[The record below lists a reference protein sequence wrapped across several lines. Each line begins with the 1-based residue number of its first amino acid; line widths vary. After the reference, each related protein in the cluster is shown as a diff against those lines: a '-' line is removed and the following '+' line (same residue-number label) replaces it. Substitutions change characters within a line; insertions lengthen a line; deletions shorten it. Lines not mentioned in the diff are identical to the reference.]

1 MTAGQLWAGVDV
13 GKDQHWV
20 CVVDDTGTVVLSRKL
35 ANDEQRIREL
45 VADVD
50 VLGAQVSW
58 TVDLTTVYASLLLTV
73 LADAGKSVRYLSGRQ
88 VWQASG
94 TYRGGEGKTDAKDAR
109 VIADQSRM
117 RGNDLPV
124 LHPNDDLITEL
135 RMLTSYRAD
144 LVADRTRTINRLRQ
158 QLVAVC
164 PALERVAQLTSD
176 RGWVV
181 LLARYQRPKAIRQ
194 SDVSRLTR
202 MLTDA
207 GVRNAST
214 IASATVAAAK
224 TQTVRLP
231 GEQVAAGLVAQLAQG
246 VIALDERIKTTDA
259 DIEDRFRRHPLAE
272 VITSLPGMGF
282 RLGAEFLAAVGD
294 PALIGSADH
303 LAAWAGLA
311 PVSKDSGKRTGRL
324 HTPKRYSRRL
334 RRVMYMSALTAIRC
348 DPHSRAY
355 YQRKRDQGKRPIP
368 ATICLARRR
377 TNVLYALIRDNRTWQ
392 PESPQIT
399 DRDTRLSNS
408 LSLDVE
414 G

>member
-1 MTAGQLWAGVDV
+1 MTASRVWAGVDV
-13 GKDQHWV
+13 GKEQHWV
-20 CVVDDTGTVVLSRKL
+20 CVVDDVGMVVLSRKVV
-35 ANDEQRIREL
+35 NDEAQIREL

-50 VLGAQVSW
+50 ALGAQVSW
-58 TVDLTTVYASLLLTV
+58 TVDLTTVYASLLLMV
-73 LADAGKSVRYLSGRQ
+73 LADAGNSVRYLSGRQ

-117 RGNDLPV
+117 RGSDLPA
-124 LHPNDDLITEL
+124 LHPDDDLITEL
-135 RMLTSYRAD
+135 RMLTAHRAD
-144 LVADRTRTINRLRQ
+144 MVADRTRTINRLRQ

-164 PALERVAQLTSD
+164 PALERAAQLSSD

-181 LLARYQRPKAIRQ
+181 LLTRYQRPKAIRQ
-194 SDVSRLTR
+194 SGVSRLTR
-202 MLTDA
+202 ILADA
-207 GVRNAST
+207 GVRNAPT
-214 IASATVAAAK
+214 IAAAAVAAAK

-231 GEQVAAGLVAQLAQG
+231 GEQVAAGLVAQLAKE
-246 VIALDERIKTTDA
+246 VIALDDRITTTDA

-272 VITSLPGMGF
+272 VITSMPGIGF

-294 PALIGSADH
+294 PALIGSADQ

-311 PVSKDSGKRTGRL
+311 PVARDSGKRTGRL

-348 DPHSRAY
+348 DPMSRAY

-377 TNVLYALIRDNRTWQ
+377 TNVLYALIRDNRLWQ
-392 PESPQIT
+392 PDSPPIAT
-399 DRDTRLSNS
+399 TAA
-408 LSLDVE
+408 
-414 G
+414 

>member
-1 MTAGQLWAGVDV
+1 
-13 GKDQHWV
+13 
-20 CVVDDTGTVVLSRKL
+20 
-35 ANDEQRIREL
+35 
-45 VADVD
+45 
-50 VLGAQVSW
+50 LGAQVSW

-73 LADAGKSVRYLSGRQ
+73 LADAGKSVRYLAGRA
-88 VWQASG
+88 VWQASV
-94 TYRGGEGKTDAKDAR
+94 TYRGGEAKTDAKDAR

-117 RGNDLPV
+117 RASDLPV
-124 LHPNDDLITEL
+124 LHPDDDLITEL
-135 RMLTSYRAD
+135 RMLTAHRAD

-164 PALERVAQLTSD
+164 PALERAAQLTQD

-194 SDVSRLTR
+194 SGITRLTR
-202 MLTDA
+202 ILADA
-207 GVRNAST
+207 GVRNAAT
-214 IASATVAAAK
+214 IAAAAVAAAK

-231 GEQVAAGLVAQLAQG
+231 GEEVAAALVAQLAQA

-259 DIEDRFRRHPLAE
+259 DVEDRFRRHPLAE
-272 VITSLPGMGF
+272 VITSMPGMGF

-294 PALIGSADH
+294 PALIGSADQ

-311 PVSKDSGKRTGRL
+311 PVPKDSGKRTGRL

-355 YQRKRDQGKRPIP
+355 YQRKRNQGKRSIP

-392 PESPQIT
+392 PDSPPIT
-399 DRDTRLSNS
+399 TTAA
-408 LSLDVE
+408 
-414 G
+414 

>member
-1 MTAGQLWAGVDV
+1 
-13 GKDQHWV
+13 
-20 CVVDDTGTVVLSRKL
+20 
-35 ANDEQRIREL
+35 
-45 VADVD
+45 
-50 VLGAQVSW
+50 
-58 TVDLTTVYASLLLTV
+58 
-73 LADAGKSVRYLSGRQ
+73 VRYLAGRQ
-88 VWQASG
+88 VWQAS
-94 TYRGGEGKTDAKDAR
+94 TVYRGGEAKTDAKDAR

-117 RGNDLPV
+117 RGAELPV
-124 LHPNDDLITEL
+124 LHPDDELISEL
-135 RMLTSYRAD
+135 RMLTAHRAD

-181 LLARYQRPKAIRQ
+181 LLAHYQRPKAIRQ
-194 SDVSRLTR
+194 SGLSRLTR
-202 MLTDA
+202 VLTDA
-207 GVRNAST
+207 GVRNAAT
-214 IASATVAAAK
+214 IAAAAVAAAK

-246 VIALDERIKTTDA
+246 VMALDQRIKTTDA

-272 VITSLPGMGF
+272 VITSMPGIGF

-294 PALIGSADH
+294 PALIGSADQ
-303 LAAWAGLA
+303 LASWAGLA
-311 PVSKDSGKRTGRL
+311 PVTKDSGKRTGRL
-324 HTPKRYSRRL
+324 HTPRRYSRRL

-348 DPHSRAY
+348 DPNSRAY

-392 PESPQIT
+392 PDSPPIT
-399 DRDTRLSNS
+399 MTAA
-408 LSLDVE
+408 
-414 G
+414 

>member
-1 MTAGQLWAGVDV
+1 MAAGQLWAGVDV
-13 GKDQHWV
+13 GKEHHWV
-20 CVVDDTGTVVLSRKL
+20 AVVDDTGAVVLSRKL
-35 ANDEQRIREL
+35 VNDEQQIRE
-45 VADVD
+45 VVGDVD
-50 VLGAQVSW
+50 ASSEQVSW

-73 LADAGKSVRYLSGRQ
+73 LADAGKSVRYLAGRQ
-88 VWQASG
+88 VWQASV
-94 TYRGGEGKTDAKDAR
+94 TYRGGEAKTDAKDAR

-117 RGNDLPV
+117 RGEDLPV
-124 LHPNDDLITEL
+124 LHPDDDLISEL
-135 RMLTSYRAD
+135 RMLTGHRAD

-164 PALERVAQLTSD
+164 PALERAVQLTQD

-181 LLARYQRPKAIRQ
+181 LLERYQRPKAIRQ
-194 SDVSRLTR
+194 SGITRLSRILA
-202 MLTDA
+202 DA
-207 GVRNAST
+207 GVRNAAA
-214 IASATVAAAK
+214 IAAAAVAAAK

-231 GEQVAAGLVAQLAQG
+231 GEQVAAGLVAQLAKE
-246 VIALDERIKTTDA
+246 VMALDERIKTTDA

-282 RLGAEFLAAVGD
+282 RLGAEFLATVGD
-294 PALIGSADH
+294 PALIGSADQ

-311 PVSKDSGKRTGRL
+311 PVAKDSGKRTGRL
-324 HTPKRYSRRL
+324 HTPRRYSRRL
-334 RRVMYMSALTAIRC
+334 RRVMYMSAVTAIRC

-392 PESPQIT
+392 PDSPPIT
-399 DRDTRLSNS
+399 TTAA
-408 LSLDVE
+408 
-414 G
+414 

>member
-13 GKDQHWV
+13 GKEHHWV
-20 CVVDDTGTVVLSRKL
+20 AVVDDTGAVVLSRKL
-35 ANDEQRIREL
+35 VNDEQQIRGL
-45 VADVD
+45 VSDIDA
-50 VLGAQVSW
+50 LGDQVSW

-73 LADAGKSVRYLSGRQ
+73 LADAGKSVRYLAGRS
-88 VWQASG
+88 VWQASV
-94 TYRGGEGKTDAKDAR
+94 TYRGGEAKTDAKDAR

-117 RGNDLPV
+117 RGPDVPV
-124 LHPNDDLITEL
+124 VHPHDDLITEL
-135 RMLTSYRAD
+135 RMLTAHRAD

-158 QLVAVC
+158 QLGAVC
-164 PALERVAQLTSD
+164 PALERAAQLTQD

-194 SDVSRLTR
+194 SGVTRLTR
-202 MLTDA
+202 ILADA
-207 GVRNAST
+207 GVRNA
-214 IASATVAAAK
+214 ATMAGAAVAAAK

-231 GEQVAAGLVAQLAQG
+231 GEEVAAGLVAQLAQE
-246 VIALDERIKTTDA
+246 VIALDERIKATDA

-272 VITSLPGMGF
+272 VITSMPGIGF

-294 PALIGSADH
+294 PALIGSADQ

-311 PVSKDSGKRTGRL
+311 PVPKDSGKRTGRH

-355 YQRKRDQGKRPIP
+355 YQRKRNQGKRAIP

-392 PESPQIT
+392 PDSPPIT
-399 DRDTRLSNS
+399 TTAA
-408 LSLDVE
+408 
-414 G
+414 

>member
-1 MTAGQLWAGVDV
+1 MTADQLWAGVDV
-13 GKDQHWV
+13 GKEHHWV
-20 CVVDDTGTVVLSRKL
+20 AVVDDKGAMVLSRKL
-35 ANDEQRIREL
+35 VNDERQIREL
-45 VADVD
+45 VTEVD
-50 VLGAQVSW
+50 GLAERVSW

-73 LADAGKSVRYLSGRQ
+73 LADAGKSVRYLAGRA
-88 VWQASG
+88 VWQAS
-94 TYRGGEGKTDAKDAR
+94 TIYRGGEAKTDAKDAR

-117 RGNDLPV
+117 RGDDLPV
-124 LHPNDDLITEL
+124 LHPDDDLIAEL
-135 RMLTSYRAD
+135 RMLTAHRAD

-164 PALERVAQLTSD
+164 PALERAAQLSSD

-181 LLARYQRPKAIRQ
+181 LLSRYQRPKAIRQ
-194 SDVSRLTR
+194 SGVSRLTR
-202 MLTDA
+202 ILADA
-207 GVRNAST
+207 GVRNAAA
-214 IASATVAAAK
+214 IAAAAVAAAR

-231 GEQVAAGLVAQLAQG
+231 GEEVAAGLVADLAQG
-246 VIALDERIKTTDA
+246 VIALDDRIKITDA

-272 VITSLPGMGF
+272 VITSMPGMGF
-282 RLGAEFLAAVGD
+282 RLGAEFLAAVRD
-294 PALIGSADH
+294 PALIGSADQ

-311 PVSKDSGKRTGRL
+311 PVPKDSGKRTGRL

-392 PESPQIT
+392 PESPPLT
-399 DRDTRLSNS
+399 KTAA
-408 LSLDVE
+408 
-414 G
+414 

>member
-1 MTAGQLWAGVDV
+1 MAAGQLWAGVDV
-13 GKDQHWV
+13 GKEHHWV
-20 CVVDDTGTVVLSRKL
+20 AVVDDIGAVVLSRKL
-35 ANDEQRIREL
+35 GNDEQSIRAL
-45 VADVD
+45 VAEVD
-50 VLGAQVSW
+50 SLAERVSW
-58 TVDLTTVYASLLLTV
+58 TVDLTTVYATLLLTV
-73 LADAGKSVRYLSGRQ
+73 LADAGKSVRYLAGRQ
-88 VWQASG
+88 VWQAS
-94 TYRGGEGKTDAKDAR
+94 TAYRGGEAKTDAKDAR

-117 RGNDLPV
+117 RGADLPV
-124 LHPNDDLITEL
+124 LHPDDDLINEL
-135 RMLTSYRAD
+135 RMLTAHRAD

-194 SDVSRLTR
+194 SGLSRLTR
-202 MLTDA
+202 VLTDS

-214 IASATVAAAK
+214 IAQAAVAAAK

-231 GEQVAAGLVAQLAQG
+231 GEEVAAGLVAQLAQG
-246 VIALDERIKTTDA
+246 VIALDERITQTDA
-259 DIEDRFRRHPLAE
+259 DIEDRFRRHPLAD
-272 VITSLPGMGF
+272 VIISMPGMGF

-294 PALIGSADH
+294 PALIGSADQ

-311 PVSKDSGKRTGRL
+311 PVAKDSGKRTGRL

-348 DPHSRAY
+348 DPNSRAY

-377 TNVLYALIRDNRTWQ
+377 TNVLYALIRDNRIWQ
-392 PESPQIT
+392 PDSPPLT
-399 DRDTRLSNS
+399 MTAA
-408 LSLDVE
+408 
-414 G
+414 

>member
-1 MTAGQLWAGVDV
+1 MAAGQLWAGVDV
-13 GKDQHWV
+13 GKEHHWV
-20 CVVDDTGTVVLSRKL
+20 AVVDDTGTVVLSRKL
-35 ANDEQRIREL
+35 ANIEQQIREL
-45 VADVD
+45 VAEIDA
-50 VLGAQVSW
+50 LGGQVSW
-58 TVDLTTVYASLLLTV
+58 TVDLTTVYATLLLTV
-73 LADAGKSVRYLSGRQ
+73 LADVGKSVRYLSGRA
-88 VWQASG
+88 VWQASV
-94 TYRGGEGKTDAKDAR
+94 TYRGGEAKTDAKDAR

-117 RGNDLPV
+117 RGADLPV
-124 LHPNDDLITEL
+124 LHPGDDLITEL
-135 RMLTSYRAD
+135 RMLTGRRAD

-164 PALERVAQLTSD
+164 PALERAAQLTQD

-194 SDVSRLTR
+194 SGITR
-202 MLTDA
+202 VTRVLADA
-207 GVRNAST
+207 GVRNAPS
-214 IASATVAAAK
+214 IAHAAVAAAK
-224 TQTVRLP
+224 AQTVRLP
-231 GEQVAAGLVAQLAQG
+231 GEEVAAGLVAQLAKE
-246 VIALDERIKTTDA
+246 VMALDERIKHTDA

-272 VITSLPGMGF
+272 VITSMPGMGF

-294 PALIGSADH
+294 PALIGSADQ

-311 PVSKDSGKRTGRL
+311 PVSRDSGKRTGRL

-355 YQRKRDQGKRPIP
+355 YQRKRNQGKRPIP

-392 PESPQIT
+392 PDSPPIT
-399 DRDTRLSNS
+399 TA
-408 LSLDVE
+408 VA
-414 G
+414 

>member
-1 MTAGQLWAGVDV
+1 MTAGQVWAGVDV
-13 GKDQHWV
+13 GKEQHWV
-20 CVVDDTGTVVLSRKL
+20 CVVDDTGAVMLSRKL
-35 ANDEQRIREL
+35 VNDEGQIREL

-50 VLGAQVSW
+50 GLSAQVSW

-73 LADAGKSVRYLSGRQ
+73 LAEVGKSVRYLSGRQ

-117 RGNDLPV
+117 RGSDLPV
-124 LHPNDDLITEL
+124 LHPDDQLITEL
-135 RMLTSYRAD
+135 RMLTGHRAD

-164 PALERVAQLTSD
+164 PALERAAQLTQD

-181 LLARYQRPKAIRQ
+181 LLTRYQRPKAIRQ
-194 SDVSRLTR
+194 SGVSRLTR
-202 MLTDA
+202 ILTDA
-207 GVRNAST
+207 GVRNAAT
-214 IASATVAAAK
+214 IASAAVAAAK
-224 TQTVRLP
+224 TQTVQLP
-231 GEQVAAGLVAQLAQG
+231 GEQVAAGLVAQLAKE
-246 VIALDERIKTTDA
+246 VIALDDRITTTDA

-272 VITSLPGMGF
+272 VITSLPGIGF

-294 PALIGSADH
+294 PALIGSADQ

-311 PVSKDSGKRTGRL
+311 PVSRDSGKRTGRL

-334 RRVMYMSALTAIRC
+334 RRVMYMSALTAIRS
-348 DPHSRAY
+348 DPPSRAY

-392 PESPQIT
+392 PDSPQIT
-399 DRDTRLSNS
+399 KSAA
-408 LSLDVE
+408 
-414 G
+414 